1 MEPSM
6 DASSAAEN
14 NPRRSP
20 SLHYVTAVT
29 AFTCSK
35 MRPDGFGGMA
45 ILITGNTVTG
55 KSTNDIIEDFLAE
68 AGLDTDARDADLSAA
83 PRGVL

>member
-1 MEPSM
+1 MC
-6 DASSAAEN
+6 
-14 NPRRSP
+14 RSP

-45 ILITGNTVTG
+45 ILITDTAVTG

-68 AGLDTDARDADLSAA
+68 AGLDTDAQDADRSAT
-83 PRGVL
+83 PRVTL